1 MIDRLRVAHRLAAV
15 AGLPLLL
22 LLAAA
27 IVAGLQLGRIADA
40 HARIEADRMQLDTVA
55 QWVGHV
61 RNNLDR
67 AVLTT
72 RLDAALGDDEALRT
86 RLGPPL
92 GWLAETMAQVAL
104 ASSDAQQRIDA
115 TTQDP
120 EVRTLVAQAIAAR
133 QRFVETRARIRD
145 DLLMGGSADA
155 IDGELASQAAALVQ
169 VLDRLQTHIQARSGQ
184 TSQALSTAVSHA
196 QVVLALACELALAG
210 GALFAVVVARGLVTR
225 IGAATRFAETVA
237 AGRLTVQ
244 ADARGADELAEL
256 QRAMLHMRDALAGL
270 VGQVKA
276 SADHIRIASREVAS
290 GNADLSGRTE
300 QAAAS
305 LQQTA
310 SSMEQVAGTVRHSAD
325 AAAQA
330 AQLASS
336 ASGVAERGGQV
347 VSQVV
352 DTMHEIDASARRIA
366 DIIGVIDGIAF
377 QTNILALNAAV
388 EAARAG
394 EQGKGFAVV
403 AGEVRSL
410 AQRSADA
417 AREIKSLIGS
427 SVERVAAGS
436 RLVADAGSTMKEIVT
451 SVKRVTDIVGEI
463 AAAAAEQS
471 QGIGQVNTAVG
482 ELDRMTQ
489 QNAALVEQ
497 SAAAADSLRQQAE
510 QLAALVQ
517 TFETDGAPAAA

>member
-1 MIDRLRVAHRLAAV
+1 MIDRLRVTHRLAAV
-15 AGLPLLL
+15 GGVPLLL
-22 LLAAA
+22 LILAAL
-27 IVAGLQLGRIADA
+27 VAGLQLGRIEDA
-40 HARIEADRMQLDTVA
+40 NARIEADRIQLDTVA
-55 QWVGHV
+55 QWVVHV

-72 RLDAALGDDEALRT
+72 RLDAAIGDDDALRT
-86 RLGPPL
+86 RLAPPL
-92 GWLAETMAQVAL
+92 NWLAEGMAQVAQ
-104 ASSDAQQRIDA
+104 ASGEAQQRIDA
-115 TTQDP
+115 AAQDA
-120 EVRTLVAQAIAAR
+120 EVRTLVAQAIEAR
-133 QRFVETRARIRD
+133 QQFVATRARIRD
-145 DLLMGGSADA
+145 DLLMGAGTDV
-155 IDGELASQAAALVQ
+155 IDGELASKAAALVQ
-169 VLDRLQTHIQARSGQ
+169 LLDRLQAHIQAR
-184 TSQALSTAVSHA
+184 TSQASQSLAAAVGHA
-196 QVVLALACELALAG
+196 QLVLVLACVAALAAG
-210 GALFAVVVARGLVTR
+210 SLLAYAVGRTLVSR
-225 IGAATRFAETVA
+225 LAAVKRFAEAVA
-237 AGRLTVQ
+237 AGQLTAQ
-244 ADARGADELAEL
+244 AEARGGDEVAEL

-276 SADHIRIASREVAS
+276 SADHIRVASREVAS

-310 SSMEQVAGTVRHSAD
+310 SSIEQVAGTVRHSAD

-330 AQLASS
+330 SQLAGT
-336 ASGVAERGGQV
+336 ASGVAARGGQV

-352 DTMHEIDASARRIA
+352 ATMHEIDASSRRIA

-394 EQGKGFAVV
+394 DQGKGFAVV

-436 RLVADAGSTMKEIVT
+436 RLVADAGSTMQEIVS
-451 SVKRVTDIVGEI
+451 SVSRVTDIVGEI
-463 AAAAAEQS
+463 AAATAEQS
-471 QGIGQVNTAVG
+471 TGIGQVSTAVG

-497 SAAAADSLRQQAE
+497 SAAAAASLRQQSE

-517 TFETDGAPAAA
+517 TFETDDAPAPA

>member
-1 MIDRLRVAHRLAAV
+1 MIERLRVAHRLAAV
-15 AGLPLLL
+15 AGVPLLLL
-22 LLAAA
+22 LLAAV
-27 IVAGLQLGRIADA
+27 VAGLQLGRIADA
-40 HARIEADRMQLDTVA
+40 NARIETDRLQLDTVA

-67 AVLTT
+67 AMLTT
-72 RLDAALGDDEALRT
+72 RLDAAIGDDEALRG
-86 RLGPPL
+86 RLASPL
-92 GWLAETMAQVAL
+92 NWLTETMAQVAQ
-104 ASSDAQQRIDA
+104 ASGDAQQRIDA
-115 TTQDP
+115 ATTDP
-120 EVRTLVAQAIAAR
+120 EVRTLVAQAIEAR
-133 QRFVETRARIRD
+133 QRFVATRARIRD

-155 IDGELASQAAALVQ
+155 IDGELAAQAAALVQ
-169 VLDRLQTHIQARSGQ
+169 VLDRLQSHIQSRTAQASQSLASAVAR
-184 TSQALSTAVSHA
+184 A
-196 QVVLALACELALAG
+196 QLVLALACVVALAG
-210 GALFAVVVARGLVTR
+210 GALLALAVARTLVSR
-225 IGAATRFAETVA
+225 LGAATRFAEAVA
-237 AGRLTVQ
+237 DGRLTAQ
-244 ADARGADELAEL
+244 ADVRGADEVADL

-310 SSMEQVAGTVRHSAD
+310 GSMEQVAGTVRQSAD

-330 AQLASS
+330 AQLASR
-336 ASGVAERGGQV
+336 ACGVAERGGQV

-352 DTMHEIDASARRIA
+352 STMHEIDASARRIA

-427 SVERVAAGS
+427 SVERVAA
-436 RLVADAGSTMKEIVT
+436 
-451 SVKRVTDIVGEI
+451 
-463 AAAAAEQS
+463 
-471 QGIGQVNTAVG
+471 
-482 ELDRMTQ
+482 
-489 QNAALVEQ
+489 
-497 SAAAADSLRQQAE
+497 
-510 QLAALVQ
+510 
-517 TFETDGAPAAA
+517 